1 MIVCPTQH
9 GDHVSGS
16 YFPCPPIRFH
26 EDSRTMNRMRRIHR
40 LNLKT
45 GGLVLDTE
53 NPGDVAG
60 WAADPKFQVRAAQ
73 IQTPDGGT
81 EIRIREDVK
90 SPWKSELEIGA
101 QITEGI

>member
-1 MIVCPTQH
+1 M
-9 GDHVSGS
+9 
-16 YFPCPPIRFH
+16 
-26 EDSRTMNRMRRIHR
+26 
-40 LNLKT
+40 
-45 GGLVLDTE
+45 LDTE

-90 SPWKSELEIGA
+90 APWNSWIKVGPDEILDFSISRPTA
-101 QITEGI
+101 IRRF